1 MTRWSGTRHPLTG
14 RFPTL
19 EGDEL
24 RALAADIR
32 RHGQSTPCCGGFRAT
47 VKPRVVDGKFSF
59 RETTSGGTSK
69 TLKVTGRF
77 TTKTKARGTVTLTA
91 SKSGST

>member
-1 MTRWSGTRHPLTG
+1 MPEEPVFRTAEMTRWIGLWHPLTE

-32 RHGQSTPCCGGFRAT
+32 RHGQSTPCSMDPEGVGLDGRSRVAACVLAAWSRAG
-47 VKPRVVDGKFSF
+47 RS
-59 RETTSGGTSK
+59 TTATRSRLLSSQ
-69 TLKVTGRF
+69 R
-77 TTKTKARGTVTLTA
+77 
-91 SKSGST
+91 